1 MIACTQKAAKTYL
14 YFSQIYSMIFEQNI
28 PKLVIGDIDL
38 GAMPAIALQAL
49 EQGFDSPSLRIL
61 AGLQENEN
69 EFTLRRYL
77 KDALREL
84 SIEIPDK
91 RQATLQV
98 AIGIANDIITARQPV
113 VEGVNEMFLRID
125 KYPFHEESREY
136 RYDSI
141 GLQEVY
147 IIFINAESSRD
158 TGSPDENLEQELLT
172 ELKIWSRQFKD
183 R

>member
-1 MIACTQKAAKTYL
+1 
-14 YFSQIYSMIFEQNI
+14 MIFEQNI
-28 PKLVIGDIDL
+28 AKLVIGDIHL
-38 GAMPAIALQAL
+38 GSMPAIALQAL
-49 EQGFDSPSLRIL
+49 EQGLDTPSLRIL

-69 EFTLRRYL
+69 EFTLRRHL
-77 KDALREL
+77 EDALREL

-98 AIGIANDIITARQPV
+98 AIRIANEIIAARRPV
-113 VEGVNEMFLRID
+113 VEGVNEMFLKID
-125 KYPFHEESREY
+125 KYPFHDETSKR

-147 IIFINAESSRD
+147 IIFINAESCRD
-158 TGSPDENLEQELLT
+158 EGSPDENLEQELLT
-172 ELKIWSRQFKD
+172 ELKTWSRQFKD

>member
-1 MIACTQKAAKTYL
+1 
-14 YFSQIYSMIFEQNI
+14 
-28 PKLVIGDIDL
+28 
-38 GAMPAIALQAL
+38 MPAIALQAL
-49 EQGFDSPSLRIL
+49 EQGLDSPSLRIL

-77 KDALREL
+77 EDTLREL
-84 SIEIPDK
+84 SIAIPDK

-98 AIGIANDIITARQPV
+98 ALHIVDDIIATQRPV
-113 VEGVNEMFLRID
+113 VEGTNKMFRKID
-125 KYPFHEESREY
+125 TYPFHEENRA
-136 RYDSI
+136 RPYDSI

-158 TGSPDENLEQELLT
+158 TGSPDETQEQELLT
-172 ELKIWSRQFKD
+172 ELKAWSRQFKD

>member
-1 MIACTQKAAKTYL
+1 
-14 YFSQIYSMIFEQNI
+14 MIFEQNI
-28 PKLVIGDIDL
+28 PKLVTGEIEL
-38 GAMPAIALQAL
+38 GALPAIALQAL

-61 AGLQENEN
+61 AGLQENDN

-77 KDALREL
+77 EDALREL

-98 AIGIANDIITARQPV
+98 AIGIAHDIIAARQPI
-113 VEGVNEMFLRID
+113 VEGVNEMFRKID
-125 KYPFHEESREY
+125 TYPFHEETRER

-158 TGSPDENLEQELLT
+158 AGSPDDNQEQELLT
-172 ELKIWSRQFKD
+172 ELKTWSRQFKG

>member
-1 MIACTQKAAKTYL
+1 MPARKKPQKRTFIFLKRIQLT
-14 YFSQIYSMIFEQNI
+14 FEQHI
-28 PKLVIGDIDL
+28 PKFVIGDIDL
-38 GAMPAIALQAL
+38 GAVPAIALQAL
-49 EQGFDSPSLRIL
+49 EQGLDSPSLRIL

-77 KDALREL
+77 EATLREL

-91 RQATLQV
+91 RKATLQV
-98 AIGIANDIITARQPV
+98 ASHIANDIIAARKPV
-113 VEGVNEMFLRID
+113 VEGVNELFLKID
-125 KYPFHEESREY
+125 TYPFHEETKEC

-147 IIFINAESSRD
+147 IIFINAEWSHH
-158 TGSPDENLEQELLT
+158 TGSPDENLEQDLLT
-172 ELKIWSRQFKD
+172 ELITWSRQFKQ